1 MLFVFV
7 LPQLPPPPVLVLLTF
22 TPTAAE
28 VTSAAE
34 ATRATAVNE
43 CVPFAI
49 VVQSQLTL

>member
-1 MLFVFV
+1 VLFVFV
-7 LPQLPPPPVLVLLTF
+7 PPPPPVLVLFTF
-22 TPTAAE
+22 TVMAPE

-49 VVQSQLTL
+49 VMESQLML